1 MARANTELVRALR
14 TTADRLADGVH
25 YEWGNPAA
33 CNCGHLARTVT
44 ELSQAELLGYAKE
57 RQAEWGEIVIDSC
70 PTSGMPIDW
79 VIDRLVQLGLTHD
92 DLARL
97 EDLEHSDVLRRLPLE
112 QRRRLR
118 RNRRED
124 VVLYLRTWADL
135 LDEQIAPEDRL
146 ADELAGSQL
155 AGREAA
161 LRAVRAT
168 R

>member
-1 MARANTELVRALR
+1 MARANTELVQALR
-14 TTADRLADGVH
+14 TTADRLAEGLH

-79 VIDRLVQLGLTHD
+79 VIDRLVQLGLTHE

-97 EDLEHSDVLRRLPLE
+97 EDLDHAEVLQRLPLE

-118 RNRRED
+118 RNKRED
-124 VVLYLRTWADL
+124 VVLYLRIWADL
-135 LDEQIAPEDRL
+135 LDGQISPGVRL
-146 ADELAGSQL
+146 ADGLRGSQL

-161 LRAVRAT
+161 LRAARAP